1 VPDSDDSDREKAY
14 EKSNLKVQHVLAD
27 IEKFDRD
34 SIRIR
39 EDQAVE
45 FVVEEW
51 SLDTEPGGVSFEDTP
66 DSDELR
72 EQLGVSNEVSAME
85 LFVLQGVTKNPGVAP
100 RSVQSTVAS
109 LGGHLLRIQRIG
121 VRNEPLFKV
130 LSSHCETRI

>member
-1 VPDSDDSDREKAY
+1 VPDSDDSDREKAH

-27 IEKFDRD
+27 TEKFDRD

-51 SLDTEPGGVSFEDTP
+51 SLDTEPGGVSFEDAP

-72 EQLGVSNEVSAME
+72 E
-85 LFVLQGVTKNPGVAP
+85 
-100 RSVQSTVAS
+100 
-109 LGGHLLRIQRIG
+109 
-121 VRNEPLFKV
+121 
-130 LSSHCETRI
+130 